1 MTRQML
7 ERNAQ
12 EETLQHARFLL
23 EKALAV
29 RSYTSTQVAPLLET
43 QMKYAFLPQSVPA
56 FSATEVLA
64 KIQKNHPEYA
74 YKEATLNPTNPRDR
88 AVEWEADV
96 IAEFR
101 NVAGHARS
109 SSASATRRPAARSTS
124 RGRSRS
130 PTAPACAATARWRP
144 RRARW
149 STSTARPT
157 ASAGSSNEVVGA
169 QMVSVPMAVPL
180 ARAAA
185 GLGAVH
191 GHARRRC
198 SSPSRVALN
207 LMLWW
212 LVIRPVTRLS
222 RLADRVSLGEL
233 GAPSFALGARDE
245 IGRLADLV
253 QPHAQ
258 EPGAGDEDAR
268 GSAVM
273 SARPLGLAGI
283 DTGHPLPQRLGKY
296 LVSHLLGEGAMGVVY
311 KAHRPGHPP
320 CRWRSRRSAR
330 RCSTPDAQDISAT
343 ARFRTEAQAAGR
355 LSHPNIVVGLRV
367 RRGRRPAYIAMEYVR
382 RHLAAGAGVAR
393 RPACRWTMR

>member
-1 MTRQML
+1 MKLLLKFNLVFVLIFLIGLGVTGVMTRQML

-101 NVAGHARS
+101 KSPESKEFIGERDTPAG
-109 SSASATRRPAARSTS
+109 
-124 RGRSRS
+124 
-130 PTAPACAATARWRP
+130 
-144 RRARW
+144 RALYI
-149 STSTARPT
+149 ARPIKIADGACLRCHST
-157 ASAGSSNEVVGA
+157 VEAAPRTLVDKYGPANGFGWQLGEVVGA
-169 QMVSVPMAVPL
+169 QMVSVPMAIPM
-180 ARAAA
+180 ARAQQAWA
-185 GLGAVH
+185 LFMGMLSAVFV
-191 GHARRRC
+191 AIA
-198 SSPSRVALN
+198 VALN

-245 IGRLADLV
+245 IGRLATSFSRMRKSLV
-253 QPHAQ
+253 QA
-258 EPGAGDEDAR
+258 
-268 GSAVM
+268 M
-273 SARPLGLAGI
+273 KML
-283 DTGHPLPQRLGKY
+283 
-296 LVSHLLGEGAMGVVY
+296 EGA
-311 KAHRPGHPP
+311 P
-320 CRWRSRRSAR
+320 S
-330 RCSTPDAQDISAT
+330 
-343 ARFRTEAQAAGR
+343 
-355 LSHPNIVVGLRV
+355 
-367 RRGRRPAYIAMEYVR
+367 
-382 RHLAAGAGVAR
+382 
-393 RPACRWTMR
+393 